1 MLKKLAKSA
10 IKKISSGDKIKYT
23 ATIGGKGFTREG
35 SMRDI
40 PKVFAGKKLSASS
53 REALMKKVQSEM
65 KKMDRAA
72 NIAKKTSKFKD
83 TIRKPE
89 YAYLT
94 GVGAGGALGYQAGK
108 MKKNKKK
115 SKPTT
120 IMAARK
126 KRTSKG

>member
-40 PKVFAGKKLSASS
+40 PKGFAGKKLSASS

-72 NIAKKTSKFKD
+72 NIAKKTSKLGKAA
-83 TIRKPE
+83 TNPAAT
-89 YAYLT
+89 YAT
-94 GVGAGGALGYQAGK
+94 GVGLGGATGYLIGK
-108 MKKNKKK
+108 RDKNKKK

-120 IMAARK
+120 IMASRK